1 MFGLLTAFKPHPSLF
16 QSHPT
21 CENKAHA
28 FLPLAPAG
36 TSKQVSPSQ
45 EVGTLIPC
53 PLTNHGNPPSHQL
66 LPVFQTILKPAW
78 EPALLSS
85 ESFILVVIN
94 HFMPSLCLCSFITNI
109 QTSGALVLPTC
120 RANTV
125 HLPIFMTSP
134 CTQFSTFKYLKSN
147 MENF

>member
-16 QSHPT
+16 QFHPT
-21 CENKAHA
+21 CESKAHA

-94 HFMPSLCLCSFITNI
+94 HFVPSLCLCSFITNI
-109 QTSGALVLPTC
+109 QTSGALVLPPAGQTQCTC
-120 RANTV
+120 Q
-125 HLPIFMTSP
+125 S
-134 CTQFSTFKYLKSN
+134 S
-147 MENF
+147 